1 MNSSEMRDATPWAG
15 GAPRH
20 SLTVSVLAAAAEHT
34 DCAFSNLALA
44 GRVSLEKLFG
54 GTRYEPG
61 TGADPLAIKRGRL
74 FEEIL
79 KKDDYA
85 ELLNLL
91 YEQDAALGAFGADSR
106 IARLRDLP
114 LPAGRSGLE
123 VRAEATRRE
132 LAKIARRDWDA
143 PTLIDGAVIRA
154 RIGRDIAYFEADGLA
169 AASNGALHVV
179 EAKSFP
185 LIDGRCDP
193 LKLGAACAQAGLYA
207 TLVRAQL
214 LEDHLPAETVSATG
228 FIVLPKNTRLGRP
241 VLLRQNLSFHIR
253 RAERLLSRAHLDAA
267 VVKRIE
273 GRSFPAEGAGAA
285 ERIEG
290 LSHLMDQ
297 AGTHYRPEC
306 LEHCAAAKLCRERAY
321 HAGRLAVLGDQA
333 SREMSG
339 VETFDRALE
348 LAAGADPLERERES
362 ARQLVRA
369 RKLYRRALKEAK
381 A

>member
-1 MNSSEMRDATPWAG
+1 MSGDETSATKSA

-20 SLTVSVLAAAAEHT
+20 SLTVGVLAAAAEHT
-34 DCAFSNLALA
+34 DCTFSNLALA
-44 GRVSLEKLFG
+44 ERVNLEQLFG

-91 YEQDAALGAFGADSR
+91 YEQDAALGAFGADAR
-106 IARLRDLP
+106 VARLRDLP

-207 TLVRAQL
+207 ALVRAQL
-214 LEDHLPAETVSATG
+214 LEDRLPAQTVSDTG

-267 VVKRIE
+267 VVKRID

-306 LEHCAAAKLCRERAY
+306 FEHCAAAKLCRERAY

-369 RKLYRRALKEAK
+369 RKLYRGALKEAK